1 MSEVIGNAN
10 EAYNIGRTELL
21 AWLNEILQ
29 LNYTKVEQVS
39 NGSQTHTNN
48 TASLT
53 LSLTTR
59 NLTLRRLFFFLRVQ
73 VLHSARS
80 WTRRS
85 PGRCRCSA

>member
-39 NGSQTHTNN
+39 NGLPSDTNHTTHRHPF
-48 TASLT
+48 
-53 LSLTTR
+53 LSRFECT
-59 NLTLRRLFFFLRVQ
+59 Q
-73 VLHSARS
+73 VLRSARS
-80 WTRRS
+80 WTRRF
-85 PGRCRCSA
+85 PGRCRCSV

>member
-48 TASLT
+48 TASLA

-59 NLTLRRLFFFLRVQ
+59 NLTLRRLFFLRVQ